1 MPLSVM
7 AHEEESDAML
17 ALLPPEPAPESV
29 EQGAPEEAAPEEA
42 APGADLEF

>member
-7 AHEEESDAML
+7 AHEQESDAML

-29 EQGAPEEAAPEEA
+29 GQGSPEEA